1 MRVSWGSQVPVRRV
15 GLREFA
21 RLEEALAADTAT
33 WLLPSS
39 LDGDARVWNHRI
51 RTIRG
56 MTGLFNGSAYFA
68 CVLGPYVAGL
78 AIVSC
83 GQADGLYLQL
93 LLTHPGQQGAG
104 SLLIEHIVNDWPRP
118 VAEVRLTTL
127 VRARDFYLR
136 LGFLP
141 LQENQMRLD
150 LRRSPQ
156 WERVGGRWRLK
167 AYAHL
172 TYFATWSDDISPL
185 PPKAPLP

>member
-1 MRVSWGSQVPVRRV
+1 MPVIWGSQAPVRRV
-15 GLREFA
+15 DVREFA
-21 RLEEALAADTAT
+21 RLEEALAADASA
-33 WLLPSS
+33 WLLPRSQ
-39 LDGDARVWNHRI
+39 DADARAWNHRI

-68 CVLGPYVAGL
+68 CTLGPHVAGV
-78 AIVSC
+78 AIINSRH
-83 GQADGLYLQL
+83 AEYLYLEL

-104 SLLIEHIVNDWPRP
+104 SLLIEHIVNDWARP
-118 VAEVRLTTL
+118 VTEVRLATL

-150 LRRSPQ
+150 LRGSPQ
-156 WERVGGRWRLK
+156 WEQAGGRWRLK

-172 TYFATWSDDISPL
+172 ANFATWSDETSPL
-185 PPKAPLP
+185 PPKAPPP